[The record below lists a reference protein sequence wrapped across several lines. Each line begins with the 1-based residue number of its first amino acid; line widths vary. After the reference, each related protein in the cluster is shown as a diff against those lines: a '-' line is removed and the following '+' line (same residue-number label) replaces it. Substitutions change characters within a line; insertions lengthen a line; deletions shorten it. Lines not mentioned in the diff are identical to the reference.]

1 MSDWRTNPR
10 QGRSQFLPLL
20 DEIKKR
26 LTLGETIKMIFESY
40 PELKMSYPQFTR
52 YIKKYCVDESKLVT
66 HKTRSKKSVNKVESM
81 VVPPV
86 EAVRKSVKN
95 PADLKRLRNQYI
107 DLEEL
112 KDSLGDKNESSDS

>member
-1 MSDWRTNPR
+1 M
-10 QGRSQFLPLL
+10 PLL

-52 YIKKYCVDESKLVT
+52 YIKKYCVDESKLVA
-66 HKTRSKKSVNKVESM
+66 HETRSKKSVNKAESM
-81 VVPPV
+81 VVPTV
-86 EAVRKSVKN
+86 EAVRKSVQN
-95 PADLKRLRNQYI
+95 PADLKRLRNQPI

-112 KDSLGDKNESSDS
+112 RDSLGDKNESSNS

>member
-52 YIKKYCVDESKLVT
+52 YIKKYCVDESKLVA
-66 HKTRSKKSVNKVESM
+66 HETRSKKSVNKAESM
-81 VVPPV
+81 VVPTV
-86 EAVRKSVKN
+86 EAVRKSVQN
-95 PADLKRLRNQYI
+95 PADLKRLRNQPI

-112 KDSLGDKNESSDS
+112 RDSLGDKNESSNS